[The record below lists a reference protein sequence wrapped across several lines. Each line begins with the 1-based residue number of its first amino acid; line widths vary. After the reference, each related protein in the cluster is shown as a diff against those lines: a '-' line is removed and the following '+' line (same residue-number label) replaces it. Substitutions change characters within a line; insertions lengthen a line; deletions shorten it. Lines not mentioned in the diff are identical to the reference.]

1 MEFELVDD
9 GAYPKGDGLE
19 VWRLG
24 PVLLL
29 CEGGWGQAMTWD
41 GQGQDD
47 LLVMESG
54 RACLW

>member
-9 GAYPKGDGLE
+9 GAYPNGDGLE

-29 CEGGWGQAMTWD
+29 WVMVKVVGVGQ
-41 GQGQDD
+41 
-47 LLVMESG
+47 
-54 RACLW
+54 